1 MTKKKDTLT
10 TREALVLLEK
20 EGYKISLTT
29 VITWVRINNLGY
41 KMGGRWYLNKIKFLQ
56 FIAGK
61 TKIKKEAETIC
72 KI

>member
-1 MTKKKDTLT
+1 MTKKKDSLT
-10 TREALVLLEK
+10 TKEALTLLEK

-29 VITWVRINNLGY
+29 VIAWTKINKLGH

-61 TKIKKEAETIC
+61 EKTKKEVATI
-72 KI
+72 